1 MCIKFLHFILSIH
14 PLNPRPFSLSPS
26 YKRIG
31 PLPAPAHPRFPP
43 NFHYFHNFHYPW
55 PIEETIR
62 QQTTIYERR
71 QYGIAWSEKWLK
83 SLVPLQLMNTLI
95 KTDIEIA
102 THVAMYG
109 GTEKDALKL
118 RRRSEP
124 LTRKKSSMS
133 YLSARSETAVAT
145 DVRPPLKGCMSLLQ
159 ALFFLPFHHL
169 FLVHFFLF
177 FFYLYFLFSFFLLL
191 LFSFSF
197 LSFPFLFIHTHI
209 YIYSLLHLDIV

>member
-14 PLNPRPFSLSPS
+14 PLNPRPLPLSPS

-31 PLPAPAHPRFPP
+31 PLPTPAHPRFPP

-209 YIYSLLHLDIV
+209 YI

>member
-1 MCIKFLHFILSIH
+1 MCIKFLHYSIDPSTKPSPSPPLPLSH
-14 PLNPRPFSLSPS
+14 S

-31 PLPAPAHPRFPP
+31 PLSTPAHPRFPP

-145 DVRPPLKGCMSLLQ
+145 DVRPPLKGCMSLLHRLSFSYLSIIFS
-159 ALFFLPFHHL
+159 LFI
-169 FLVHFFLF
+169 FFYF

-209 YIYSLLHLDIV
+209 YI